1 MDEATALK
9 ASRQQLRR
17 GAYGPAIQA
26 LAALPPTL
34 MQAPRVA
41 FARTRAHLLQGRIA
55 DAEIALNNADRQR
68 ATAGERLIL
77 SLEDASVR
85 MLRHV
90 AIQSALA
97 SADAAL
103 AEARAQPLD
112 PVDRAEADRVH
123 CRLLLTAAV
132 YREVPPEA
140 IADVGDRLLAS
151 AEILERA
158 GRLDEALAAR
168 FSQSDQ
174 LPDMAQKAEA
184 LAALAGK
191 AIQLGIPS
199 VAGEAQRTRA
209 EKLLAMGASTE
220 AIQAALEQA
229 AECYTQVRHEHGQ
242 IDIQL
247 VRAKVAIE
255 RELAGPESLDHCLSL
270 YRQIDYPKG
279 ILNALMELSQL
290 AHDRGDTQQAANY
303 RQQMIQL
310 ADDIGMGIAKDS
322 YETAQ
327 IDLLMRNCAFGEAI
341 ELCQAAIDSDRPIF
355 SKAAYETLLASA
367 YSFLRNYD
375 EAHAHGTQA
384 IDMFEAKGDLDSASD
399 TATLVASNLSSC
411 HSDEKWL
418 EAEGLLQHWI
428 EKDKQ
433 RLDLG
438 AAINKYEVLIQMNI
452 ERYHYATWPSDPN
465 QLLLQAE
472 RLIQTAQTLAAGL
485 PKRVAAKQQGSLL
498 QLRGQ
503 VCQARGDEEGVIQA
517 WRDAMAIYE
526 EAGLAMSNAN
536 CHFILGAIFLNRA
549 NKSFPDNFPE
559 SENHLLTALEF
570 YSSNAMRSQ
579 SADTRYMLAR
589 LYTNAT
595 AQLKTEIH
603 GQLLDA
609 AVEQLKQ
616 GEIDYDAARREF
628 TVGDSVLEV
637 QIGKR
642 SFIEKSQ
649 RIYEL
654 ALEIHGLLRPNP
666 PEAWNW
672 AQQAKA
678 RGLSDVLGL
687 GSIPPTRLISQLADH
702 PASLALLLRERE
714 LVDRI
719 QKVSPEEKIR
729 LRDSLDQLW
738 QAMKR
743 DDHLANYLELRS
755 ATALDATELSSL
767 IRQQASKEQPIVCI
781 DWIAV
786 NGQLVLL
793 ALRAN
798 QPAQLFPLSL
808 HQSAVS
814 QFISSNLS
822 ADVFRSTLR
831 DTPEVLRELDP
842 LIAPL
847 SDITASEELLI
858 FSPTA
863 PLHGLPLHAL
873 ELKGKP
879 LLERHPIVYCPSLSV
894 LRHCLSR
901 RRQRQQPPVVGLFGD
916 PNGDRQA
923 AADLV
928 HELESLFGTTALVNS
943 AVTRQAV
950 SEALSRCE
958 LVHFQ
963 GHAIHLPQAPL
974 DSYLA
979 LATNPALATTLDI
992 GRSDRLSARDI
1003 FAHHS
1008 LGAELV
1014 TLAACESGTNAIET
1028 GDEPFGLIPAF
1039 LYAGANAVLATLW
1052 KVNQMSASETMR
1064 HFYHAYTRSNP
1075 ATSKAQ
1081 ALREAM
1087 LKVRDTPGY
1096 ETPYHWAPFVL
1107 YGDWS

>member
-9 ASRQQLRR
+9 ASRQLLRR
-17 GAYGPAIQA
+17 GAYGPSIEA

-34 MQAPRVA
+34 TQAPRIA
-41 FARTRAHLLQGRIA
+41 LARTRVHLLQGRIA
-55 DAEIALNNADRQR
+55 DAETDLTNADLQR
-68 ATAGERLIL
+68 TTAGERLIL
-77 SLEDASVR
+77 SLETASVR
-85 MLRHV
+85 MMRHV
-90 AIQSALA
+90 AIQAALEF
-97 SADAAL
+97 ADAAL
-103 AEARAQPLD
+103 LEARNQPLD

-151 AEILERA
+151 AEILEQA

-168 FSQSDQ
+168 FSQADN
-174 LPDMAQKAEA
+174 LPEIAQKPEA
-184 LAALAGK
+184 LAALANK

-209 EKLLAMGASTE
+209 EKLLAMGASSE
-220 AIQAALEQA
+220 AIQATLEQA
-229 AECYTQVRHEHGQ
+229 AEFYTQVRHEHGL

-247 VRAKVAIE
+247 VRAKLACE
-255 RELAGPESLDHCLSL
+255 RDLAGPENLDRCLDL

-303 RQQMIQL
+303 RQQMLQL
-310 ADDIGMGIAKDS
+310 ADDVGMGIAKDS

-327 IDLLMRNCAFGEAI
+327 IDLLMRNSAFGEAI
-341 ELCQAAIDSDRPIF
+341 ERCQAAIDSDRPVF
-355 SKAAYETLLASA
+355 SKAGYQTLLASA
-367 YSFLRNYD
+367 YSFLQDYD
-375 EAHAHGTQA
+375 KAHAHGAKA
-384 IDMFEAKGDLDSASD
+384 IDMYEAKGDLDSASD
-399 TATLVASNLSSC
+399 TVTLVASNLSSC

-418 EAEGLLQHWI
+418 EAEDLLQHWI

-433 RLDLG
+433 RQDLA
-438 AAINKYEVLIQMNI
+438 AAINKYEVLIQMDI
-452 ERYHYATWPSDPN
+452 ERYHYATRRSDPSH
-465 QLLLQAE
+465 LLLQAE
-472 RLIQTAQTLAAGL
+472 QLIQAAQSLATGL
-485 PKRVAAKQQGSLL
+485 PKRAAAKQQGSLL

-503 VCQARGDEEGVIQA
+503 VCQAKGDEGGVIQA
-517 WRDAMAIYE
+517 WRDALALYE
-526 EAGLAMSNAN
+526 EAGLSMSVAN
-536 CHFILGAIFLNRA
+536 CQFILGAIFLNRA
-549 NKSFPDNFPE
+549 NRSFLGNFPE
-559 SENHLLTALEF
+559 SENYLLLALKF
-570 YSSNAMRSQ
+570 YTSTAMRSQ

-589 LYTNAT
+589 LYTHAT
-595 AQLKTEIH
+595 AQVKEEIRD
-603 GQLLDA
+603 QLLDA
-609 AVEQLKQ
+609 AMQQLEQ
-616 GEIDYDAARREF
+616 GEMDYDAARREF

-637 QIGKR
+637 QRGKR

-654 ALEIHGLLRPNP
+654 ALEIHSLLRPNP
-666 PEAWNW
+666 HEAWNW

-687 GSIPPTRLISQLADH
+687 GSIPPTRLISQLADQ
-702 PASLALLLRERE
+702 PASLALLSRERE
-714 LVDRI
+714 LIDRI

-729 LRDSLDQLW
+729 LRDALDQLW
-738 QAMKR
+738 QEMKR
-743 DDHLANYLELRS
+743 DDHLADYLELRS

-767 IRQQASKEQPIVCI
+767 IHQQASTEQPIVCL

-786 NGQLVLL
+786 NGKLMLL

-798 QPAQLFPLSL
+798 EPAQLFPLSL
-808 HQSAVS
+808 HQPGVS
-814 QFISSNLS
+814 QFINSHLSSE
-822 ADVFRSTLR
+822 AFRSTLR

-847 SDITASEELLI
+847 SDIAAPEELLI
-858 FSPTA
+858 LSPTG

-873 ELKGKP
+873 ELKGQT
-879 LLERHPIVYCPSLSV
+879 LLERHPVVYCPSLSV

-901 RRQRQQPPVVGLFGD
+901 RRPRQQPPVVGLFGD

-928 HELESLFGTTALVNS
+928 LELERHFGTTALVKS
-943 AVTRQAV
+943 AVTRKAV
-950 SEALSRCE
+950 SDALSRCE
-958 LVHFQ
+958 IVHFQ
-963 GHAIHLPQAPL
+963 GHAIHVPQAPL

-979 LATNPALATTLDI
+979 LATNPDT
-992 GRSDRLSARDI
+992 GRSDRLTAHDI
-1003 FAHHS
+1003 FTHHE
-1008 LGAELV
+1008 LQAELV
-1014 TLAACESGTNAIET
+1014 TLAACESAANVIET

-1052 KVNQMSASETMR
+1052 KVNQTSAAETMR
-1064 HFYHAYTRSNP
+1064 QFYYVLTRSDP
-1075 ATSKAQ
+1075 AMSKAQ
-1081 ALREAM
+1081 ALRQAM
-1087 LKVRDTPGY
+1087 LTVRDTPGY